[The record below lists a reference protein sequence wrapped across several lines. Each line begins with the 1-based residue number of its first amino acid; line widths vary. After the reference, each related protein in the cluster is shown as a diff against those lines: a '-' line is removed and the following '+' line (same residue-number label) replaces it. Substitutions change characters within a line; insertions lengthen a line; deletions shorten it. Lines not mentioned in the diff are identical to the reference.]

1 MRFSASVPAPET
13 AVAPLDRLAAMATAV
28 ARPLAKMADPRS
40 VSINTLAALNS
51 VGVASESPRTKAL
64 TSFCTS
70 LRLRLTPTDTDLL
83 APVVLAEMPIALA
96 ATSDSMRVLPLAWML
111 TSPPAVT
118 VAALSMV
125 ASVLA
130 AILLGFWYPAS
141 YAPTLFPLLGL
152 GLSAL
157 LCWQWLQPFKQL
169 CQQSRNLT
177 DDAVARYVYTGRN
190 DDIGQLQLVLR
201 SLEAETA
208 GVVGRVAAF

>member
-28 ARPLAKMADPRS
+28 ARPLATMAAPRS
-40 VSINTLAALNS
+40 VSISTLPFAEVSA
-51 VGVASESPRTKAL
+51 VGVANAAPRTKAL

-83 APVVLAEMPIALA
+83 APLVLAEMPIALA

-111 TSPPAVT
+111 TSPSVVT

-130 AILLGFWYPAS
+130 AILFIAITGATVMAL
-141 YAPTLFPLLGL
+141 
-152 GLSAL
+152 LSAL
-157 LCWQWLQPFKQL
+157 V
-169 CQQSRNLT
+169 LT
-177 DDAVARYVYTGRN
+177 SSAKAELMISAWICPSESAAT
-190 DDIGQLQLVLR
+190 LR
-201 SLEAETA
+201 SPAKSS
-208 GVVGRVAAF
+208 GVDSMRAVVLNLFWPARLVPSTPSTML

>member
-28 ARPLAKMADPRS
+28 ARPLATMAEPRS

-51 VGVASESPRTKAL
+51 VGVASAAPRTNAL

-111 TSPPAVT
+111 TSPSAVT

-130 AILLGFWYPAS
+130 AILFIAITGATVIAL
-141 YAPTLFPLLGL
+141 
-152 GLSAL
+152 LSAL
-157 LCWQWLQPFKQL
+157 V
-169 CQQSRNLT
+169 LT
-177 DDAVARYVYTGRN
+177 SSAK
-190 DDIGQLQLVLR
+190 
-201 SLEAETA
+201 AELMISA
-208 GVVGRVAAF
+208 